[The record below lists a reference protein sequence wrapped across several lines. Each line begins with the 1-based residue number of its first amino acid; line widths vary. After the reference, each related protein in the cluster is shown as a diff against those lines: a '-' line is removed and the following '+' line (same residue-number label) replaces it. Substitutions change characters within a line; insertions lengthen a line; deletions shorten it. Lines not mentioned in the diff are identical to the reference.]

1 MKPRFITILLGLFA
15 TLVAAADRP
24 NVVIIL
30 ADDLGIGDVSA
41 YNENSAWQTPHI
53 DRLASRGMSFS
64 DAHTSSALCTPTRYG
79 IMTGR
84 YNWRSRQKRGG
95 GSGVSFPLIDQE
107 RITIADLFQSEGY
120 HTSLIGKWHL
130 GLNWAMKA
138 GADQKDQR
146 GDFSGIDFS
155 KPISNGP
162 QSQGFDY
169 SYGLMAS
176 LSSPPYIYVENSM
189 PTSMPVGSSVS
200 HDEKA
205 FWRLGP
211 VGEDFRHAEVLTNL
225 TERSVDYLEERAGN
239 EEPFFLYVTLTAPH
253 APIIPTT
260 DFIGK
265 SNASAYGDFVVQVD
279 HAVGRITETIAADPR
294 LANTLVF
301 FTSDNGQSPRADF
314 DDDELPLAGHS
325 GSMHYRG
332 KKFDI
337 YEGGHRV
344 PFIASWPGQIKAG
357 SSSDEVICTTD
368 FMATVADLL
377 QVDLPD
383 NAAED
388 SYSFLP
394 VVTGDT
400 YDQPLREATVHH
412 SSDGRFAI
420 RQGDWK
426 LILWPGSGGWAY
438 PTTFEE
444 MQRLP
449 AFQLYNLRNDP
460 GEVDNLMSAHP
471 DRVDHLRDLLT
482 QYVVNGRSIPGAPQ
496 ANEGSPRWPQL
507 EWMVPHE
514 DFGTLVF
521 HENFNRA
528 ESQEIK
534 DEPGNGW
541 TTSSDKTAAGQKQ
554 VDLRAGHM
562 YMHTAEDANHDVSV
576 RHTFEFRDGTMEI
589 LVMLENDDDMLN
601 LNFTDLD
608 LKSVWAGHLFDV
620 RISLTEVVLI
630 DKKFGTMDLKVR
642 NARNAGT
649 MDPDELKRMQK
660 ATTRTFPHSLAK
672 GEWHLLQV
680 HVEGDK
686 LTAVVNGEEVGSFRS
701 EGFAHPTKRM
711 VRLLTRGHSVVDDMR
726 VWRKR

>member
-1 MKPRFITILLGLFA
+1 MLATGLLASLIFKN
-15 TLVAAADRP
+15 VAGAGERP

-41 YNENSAWQTPHI
+41 YNEDSAWQTPHI

-84 YNWRSRQKRGG
+84 YNWRSRQKQKG

-107 RITIADLFQSEGY
+107 RITIADLFRSEGY

-138 GADQKDQR
+138 GADQKDQL

-155 KPISNGP
+155 KPIANGP
-162 QSQGFDY
+162 QSQGFNY

-189 PTSMPVGSSVS
+189 PTSMPIGSSVS

-225 TERSVDYLEERAGN
+225 TERSVDYLEQRAEN
-239 EEPFFLYVTLTAPH
+239 KEPFFLYVTMTAPH

-260 DFIGK
+260 EFIGK

-344 PFIASWPGQIKAG
+344 PFIASWPGQIEAG

-377 QVDLPD
+377 AVDLPD

-394 VVTGDT
+394 VVTQSD
-400 YDQPLREATVHH
+400 YAKPLREATVHH

-426 LILWPGSGGWAY
+426 LILWPGSGGWAF
-438 PTTFEE
+438 PKTIAD

-449 AFQLYNLRNDP
+449 EFQLYNLRNDP

-471 DRVDHLRDLLT
+471 DRVDHLRELLT

-496 ANEGSPRWPQL
+496 ANEGPPRWPQL
-507 EWMVPHE
+507 DWMVPPE

-541 TTSSDKTAAGQKQ
+541 TTSSDRTAAGQKQ
-554 VDLRAGHM
+554 VDLRDGHM

-620 RISLTEVVLI
+620 RISLAEVILV

-642 NARNAGT
+642 DARKAGT
-649 MDPDELKRMQK
+649 MDSEELKRLQK
-660 ATTRTFPHSLAK
+660 ATTRTFPHPLAK

-680 HVEGDK
+680 HVEGDS